1 MKRVIKDYK
10 GITPAQLELIAKE
23 YPEGFGLD
31 DLITFKKPD
40 GDTFKGLEIKTDDTL
55 YLFKIDTRMLEMIDD
70 YTDDDFQLDDFSES
84 KDYSFDNSGDS
95 ESDEP
100 DDDDAEGADDNDV
113 ADDADD
119 ADEEEED

>member
-1 MKRVIKDYK
+1 VKRVIKDYK
-10 GITPAQLELIAKE
+10 GITPAQLELIAQE

-95 ESDEP
+95 DSDGADDEES
-100 DDDDAEGADDNDV
+100 DDNDV
-113 ADDADD
+113 ADEADDD
-119 ADEEEED
+119 ADEEED

>member
-1 MKRVIKDYK
+1 VKRVIKDYK
-10 GITPAQLELIAKE
+10 GITPAQLELIAQE

-95 ESDEP
+95 HSDGADDEES
-100 DDDDAEGADDNDV
+100 DDNDV
-113 ADDADD
+113 ADEADDD
-119 ADEEEED
+119 ADEEED

>member
-10 GITPAQLELIAKE
+10 GITPAQLELIAQE

-95 ESDEP
+95 DSDGADDEES
-100 DDDDAEGADDNDV
+100 DDNDV
-113 ADDADD
+113 ADDSDD
-119 ADEEEED
+119 DSDEEED